1 MSKQTAMS
9 NLLED
14 LKLTKVSTKE
24 SIDLINDKFISKTIN
39 EYVQTTL
46 DSVINRIENELLEME
61 KEQMIDALKINRVEV
76 IQHSEPYNGRAY
88 VNNKAKDVYIQFQDN
103 NETLKIFLK

>member
-61 KEQMIDALKINRVEV
+61 KEQIIFTHISRCNFMSCEKPLKE
-76 IQHSEPYNGRAY
+76 
-88 VNNKAKDVYIQFQDN
+88 K
-103 NETLKIFLK
+103 LKCSCGEYFWEQNFK

>member
-14 LKLTKVSTKE
+14 LKLTKFSTKE
-24 SIDLINDKFISKTIN
+24 SIDIINDKFISKTIN

-61 KEQMIDALKINRVEV
+61 EEQIIDTWHNGYNNQSPMIDEKNCGQSYYKE
-76 IQHSEPYNGRAY
+76 NFK
-88 VNNKAKDVYIQFQDN
+88 NK
-103 NETLKIFLK
+103 

>member
-24 SIDLINDKFISKTIN
+24 SIDIINDKFISKNIN

-61 KEQMIDALKINRVEV
+61 KEQIIFAHVSSCNTMNCQKTAKEKLKCSCGQYFWEQNF
-76 IQHSEPYNGRAY
+76 
-88 VNNKAKDVYIQFQDN
+88 K
-103 NETLKIFLK
+103 